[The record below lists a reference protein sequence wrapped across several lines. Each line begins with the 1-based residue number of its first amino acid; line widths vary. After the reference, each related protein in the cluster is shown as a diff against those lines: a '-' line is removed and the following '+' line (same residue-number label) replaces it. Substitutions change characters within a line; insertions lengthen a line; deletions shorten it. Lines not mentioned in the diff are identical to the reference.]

1 MPRRRTCDICK
12 RALLPADEVA
22 AITYPATITHGD
34 VPKPKPREALIH
46 ATHEAAGGTVTWTG
60 PYREWSPG

>member
-12 RALLPADEVA
+12 RALLPADQVA

-46 ATHEAAGGTVTWTG
+46 AAHEVAGAAITWTG
-60 PYREWSPG
+60 PYRDWSPG

>member
-12 RALLPADEVA
+12 RVLLPGDQVA
-22 AITYPATITHGD
+22 VITYPASITHGD

-46 ATHEAAGGTVTWTG
+46 AAHEDAWGAISWTG
-60 PYREWSPG
+60 LYREWSPG

>member
-1 MPRRRTCDICK
+1 MPRGRTCDICK
-12 RALLPADEVA
+12 RPLLPDDQVA
-22 AITYPATITHGD
+22 AVRYPASITHGD

-46 ATHEAAGGTVTWTG
+46 AAHESVGATITWTG